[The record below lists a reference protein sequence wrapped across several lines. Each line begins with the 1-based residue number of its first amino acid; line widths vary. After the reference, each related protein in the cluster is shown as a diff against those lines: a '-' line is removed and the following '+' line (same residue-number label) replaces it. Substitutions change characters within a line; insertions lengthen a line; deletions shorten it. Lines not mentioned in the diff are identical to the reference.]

1 MFTHEKIS
9 SKIDT
14 KNKLANAKGVN
25 TFQHKCINWSTLN
38 LGKVHLNH
46 IITKIRKKALSKS
59 QKIPHKGPS
68 KNNQVSG
75 KILNILIGDSHPPR
89 NKTDETILTINILAY
104 SLRKNIAHLNP
115 EYSVIQP
122 ATNSD
127 SASGISNGV
136 LLVSAKTDIKNI
148 KKAINVNGL

>member
-1 MFTHEKIS
+1 MFTHEKIN
-9 SKIDT
+9 SKIAT
-14 KNKLANAKGVN
+14 KNKLANENGIN
-25 TFQHKCINWSTLN
+25 TFQHKCMSWSTLN

-46 IITKIRKKALSKS
+46 IITKIRNKALEKI
-59 QKIPHKGPS
+59 QKIPHRGPS
-68 KNNQVSG
+68 KNSHVSG
-75 KILNILIGDSHPPR
+75 KILKSLIGESHPPR
-89 NKTDETILTINILAY
+89 NRTDAKILTINILAY

-136 LLVSAKTDIKNI
+136 LFVSAKPDIKNI
-148 KKAINVNGL
+148 KKARNVNGL